1 MLTKLL
7 IANRGEIACRI
18 IKTAKR
24 LGIPTV
30 AIYSEADSQSLHVKS
45 ADEAWCVGGAL
56 ATESYL
62 NIEKIIEV
70 CRASGASAIH
80 PGYGFLS
87 ESPSFARACAKANI
101 IFVGPS
107 VDAMDAMASKQLA
120 KQLLEKSEVPLTP
133 GYHGKDQS
141 DSRLLQEASK
151 IGFPVLLKAA
161 LGGGGKGMRAVENEA
176 AFQDALIGAR
186 REAQAYFADD
196 TMLIEKLIQNP
207 RHVEIQLMAD
217 NHNHVV
223 HIFERDCSIQRR
235 HQKIIEEAPAPHLT
249 LSLRE
254 ALAKAAVAVARAI
267 QYRGAGT
274 VEFLVDDV
282 NQQFYFMEMNTRL
295 QVEHPVTEMISG
307 LDLVEWQLRIAAN
320 ESLPESQETLHATG
334 HAIECRI
341 YAEDPA
347 HGFIP
352 SVGQISILKE
362 PAFEGIRID
371 SGVQHGDTISR
382 FYDPMFAKIIAWG
395 TTREEAILR
404 MQQALAHYHI
414 GGIKTNISFLQTI
427 IKHPH
432 FINADL
438 STDFLTEH
446 VMELPEPNLDLALY
460 MAASFDYLKAISKD
474 PLFQATL
481 GFQMH
486 LKSHWNK
493 RYKINNTTYSL
504 KITPLTQNTLQISS
518 HGKAVQITT
527 SLKEGELFIQ
537 MNDRLFHAPIEAF
550 ENHLTV
556 YTETGPINI
565 SSALYEQTL
574 SLQHKTS
581 NSLTAPMPATV
592 VAILKKKGDD
602 ITTGEGI
609 IVLEAMKM
617 EHTIYA
623 PMTGQLIELFYPLGS
638 QVNEGALLATI
649 EPLTSTK
656 A

>member
-18 IKTAKR
+18 IKTAQR

-30 AIYSEADSQSLHVKS
+30 AIYSEADKQSLHIKL

-70 CRASGASAIH
+70 CLASGASAIH

-87 ESPSFARACAKANI
+87 ESPLFARACAKENI

-107 VDAMDAMASKQLA
+107 VDAIDAMASKQLA
-120 KQLLEKSEVPLTP
+120 KQLLEKSNVPLTP

-141 DSRLLQEASK
+141 DTRLRQEASK

-161 LGGGGKGMRAVENEA
+161 LGGGGKGMRAVQNETE
-176 AFQDALIGAR
+176 FQAALIGAR

-235 HQKIIEEAPAPHLT
+235 HQKIIEEAPAPNLT
-249 LSLRE
+249 PNLRQALS
-254 ALAKAAVAVARAI
+254 KAAIAVARAI

-274 VEFLVDDV
+274 VEFLVDEV
-282 NQQFYFMEMNTRL
+282 GQQFYFMEMNTRL

-320 ESLPESQETLHATG
+320 ESLPENQDTIHATG

-352 SVGQISILKE
+352 SVGQLRILQE
-362 PAFEGIRID
+362 PDFEGIRID
-371 SGVQHGDTISR
+371 SGVEDGDHISR

-395 TTREEAILR
+395 NSREEAILR
-404 MQQALAHYHI
+404 MQHALTHYQI
-414 GGIKTNISFLQTI
+414 GGIKTNIPFLQAI
-427 IKHPH
+427 IKQPD
-432 FINADL
+432 FLNAQL
-438 STDFLTEH
+438 STDFLTQH
-446 VMELPEPNLDLALY
+446 TIELAKPNLELALY
-460 MAASFDYLKAISKD
+460 MAASFDYLHCISQD
-474 PLFQATL
+474 PLFQETF
-481 GFQMH
+481 GWQMH
-486 LKSHWNK
+486 LQSHWYK
-493 RYKINNTTYSL
+493 RYAINGISVCL
-504 KITPLTQNTLQISS
+504 KITPHTQNTLQITHDDKIIPMTAS
-518 HGKAVQITT
+518 I
-527 SLKEGELFIQ
+527 KERSIFIHTQ
-537 MNDRLFHAPIEAF
+537 NRLFHAPIESF
-550 ENHLTV
+550 ENHMMI
-556 YTETGPINI
+556 YTEVGPITVQRCE
-565 SSALYEQTL
+565 YEQTL

-581 NSLTAPMPATV
+581 NDLSAPMSATV

-602 ITTGEGI
+602 IKLGEGI

-623 PMTGQLIELFYPLGS
+623 PMSGQLMELFYPLGS
-638 QVNEGALLATI
+638 QVHEGALLATI
-649 EPLTSTK
+649 EPQASIK